1 MCSREIESGADS
13 KGIFADRSRA
23 LSYLRRMKS
32 EQALF
37 GERLRAALKS
47 AGYPE
52 SPSEISRLLPRFRG
66 DAATPQAV
74 SAWLHGKSIPRA
86 RSIRALAEM
95 CRIEPAMLQYGHDGS
110 GKRVRETQVAF
121 RVSAPDQHAIDAFIA
136 LPARKRK
143 LVRDFIDTLSETEKK
158 R

>member
-1 MCSREIESGADS
+1 
-13 KGIFADRSRA
+13 
-23 LSYLRRMKS
+23 MKS

-37 GERLRAALKS
+37 GERFRAALKS

-52 SPSEISRLLPRFRG
+52 SPSEISRLLPRFEG
-66 DAATPQAV
+66 DPATPQAV
-74 SAWLHGKSIPRA
+74 STWLHGKSIPRA
-86 RSIRALAEM
+86 RSLRALAAM
-95 CRIEPAMLQYGHDGS
+95 LLMEPATLQYGHAALGT
-110 GKRVRETQVAF
+110 KVRESQIAF
-121 RVSAPDQHAIDAFIA
+121 RVNARDQHAIDAFIA